1 MLYFILGLTIGAC
14 LGAIIMGLLSVNPT
28 NIDN

>member
-14 LGAIIMGLLSVNPT
+14 MGAVIVGLMSANSMG
-28 NIDN
+28 DRE

>member
-14 LGAIIMGLLSVNPT
+14 LGVVIVGLMSANSYGERE
-28 NIDN
+28 

>member
-14 LGAIIMGLLSVNPT
+14 IGAIIMGLLSANPT